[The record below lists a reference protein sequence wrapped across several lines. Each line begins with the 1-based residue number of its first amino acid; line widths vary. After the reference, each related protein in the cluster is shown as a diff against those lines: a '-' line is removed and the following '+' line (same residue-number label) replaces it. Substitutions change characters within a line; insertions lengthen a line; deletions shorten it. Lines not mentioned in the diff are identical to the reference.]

1 MTRFILAITCI
12 VLVLAPAHA
21 EDLRTHSIKMKASG
35 GKLEIEVPETWG
47 RKPEVVQGDSATM
60 IGFTPF
66 GTRREP
72 IFSIRIVA
80 AASEEPVTVE
90 MVRQAAETM
99 RDEFH
104 ETALEENI
112 DVNDVSGG
120 NNMISYFT
128 LTDKEIKPREYQYL
142 TAAVVSDG
150 TVVSSIWFFSND
162 GAPDF
167 GADAMHLMETMR
179 YIPKEEKK

>member
-1 MTRFILAITCI
+1 MTRLLHAFIFI
-12 VLVLAPAHA
+12 VLLSGTAQADDRRV
-21 EDLRTHSIKMKASG
+21 HSIKMKASG
-35 GKLEIEVPETWG
+35 GKLEIEVPEVWG
-47 RKPEVVQGDSATM
+47 RKPEIVQGDTATM
-60 IGFTPF
+60 VGFTPF

-72 IFSIRIVA
+72 IFSVRIVA
-80 AASEEPVTVE
+80 AASEEPVTAE
-90 MVRQAAETM
+90 AVRKAAESM
-99 RDEFH
+99 RDEFR
-104 ETALEENI
+104 ETALEENVV
-112 DVNDVSGG
+112 VNDVSGG

-167 GADAMHLMETMR
+167 GGDAMHLMETMR